1 MQGPSASVPS
11 VSGLDLARGA
21 GPRLASGERRGVF
34 DGVHLAS
41 LLKLG
46 S

>member
-1 MQGPSASVPS
+1 MQGPSASV
-11 VSGLDLARGA
+11 SGLDRGT